1 MRIFFT
7 SMAESEKLISRHQ
20 DDHQRMLLLHLMS
33 RMRPMQPFVDAT
45 ITNLM
50 GTILEWNLQKEVV
63 ELIVW
68 RDEIEIVA
76 VVVDDAV
83 NGESMSPSYHDLQV
97 GKTSKTS

>member
-1 MRIFFT
+1 M
-7 SMAESEKLISRHQ
+7 
-20 DDHQRMLLLHLMS
+20 
-33 RMRPMQPFVDAT
+33 
-45 ITNLM
+45 
-50 GTILEWNLQKEVV
+50 QKEVV